1 MDRISKSRRSK
12 NMSKIKSKNT
22 SLEITVRKYLYHRGY
37 RYRIHY
43 NITGKPDLVFPK
55 EKLAI
60 FINGC
65 FWHMHECSFGKIP
78 STRTEF
84 WKAKLERNR
93 QRDLTVIEKL
103 HAENWEVITIW
114 ECFLKNDQE
123 AELLKLEQNICKRN
137 IGKLNFCKKGN

>member
-1 MDRISKSRRSK
+1 MDRISKSRRSR

-22 SLEITVRKYLYHRGY
+22 SLEITVRKYLYKKGF

-43 NITGKPDLVFPK
+43 NITGRPDIVFPK
-55 EKLAI
+55 KKLAI

-65 FWHMHECSFGKIP
+65 FWHMHECSLGKIP

-93 QRDLTVIEKL
+93 ERDLTVIEKL
-103 HAENWEVITIW
+103 HGENWEVITIW

-123 AELLKLEQNICKRN
+123 TELIKLEQNICKLSLENRRN
-137 IGKLNFCKKGN
+137 L

>member
-65 FWHMHECSFGKIP
+65 FWHMHGCRLSVIP
-78 STRTEF
+78 ETRRDF
-84 WKAKLERNR
+84 WKDKLERNR
-93 QRDLTVIEKL
+93 ERDARVSALLTSRSWTVFTL
-103 HAENWEVITIW
+103 W
-114 ECFLKNDQE
+114 ECEICEGIEPALADLVS
-123 AELLKLEQNICKRN
+123 LLSRDGLSQQDPAVFRR
-137 IGKLNFCKKGN
+137 